1 LPVLNVLRTLSR
13 TLPIALDAIWA
24 YRLRSVFTAC
34 AVALGIAA
42 LTVIVTAVDG
52 AQRMALEIVDM
63 FGPEAAF
70 VLGGDIRS
78 RAVGKRTYTLTLE
91 DAKHIRESLPGV
103 YMVVPLRARRN
114 VPIRAGAKN
123 MVVPVVAG
131 TTADYARVWNWPL
144 SEGRDISPKDVELSA
159 KVGLIGDSVA
169 KELFGNESPIGRTV
183 FVKDFTV
190 QIIGRLAYRGV
201 TGGGG
206 AVDERIIIP
215 LSTLTKRFNMNR
227 KYFRALRVKFHN
239 PEYMDTHT
247 QNLRSLLRRL
257 HGLEQGQDDDFTILT
272 ADEILNFISML
283 KGSLVLFL
291 GITAGVGMLVG
302 GFVLA
307 NLFHI
312 SVSER
317 TTEIGIRKAMGA
329 KSWAIT
335 AQFLT
340 EAALLTLIGAGLGM
354 VLGLGLGQTLSRLG
368 ILEIQFSWKVFL
380 LSLASALAL
389 AFVFGIKPA
398 RRAAAMDP
406 VEALRTGGS

>member
-1 LPVLNVLRTLSR
+1 MRTLFR
-13 TLPIALDAIWA
+13 TLPIALGAIWA

-34 AVALGIAA
+34 AVGLGIAA

-52 AQRMALEIVDM
+52 AQRKALEIVDM

-78 RAVGKRTYTLTLE
+78 RAVGKRTYTLTWE
-91 DAKHIRESLPGV
+91 DAKHIRESLPGA
-103 YMVVPLRARRN
+103 YQVVPMRARHN

-123 MVVPVVAG
+123 MVIPVVVG
-131 TTADYARVWNWPL
+131 TTEDYTRVWNWPL
-144 SEGRDISPKDVELSA
+144 SEGRDISAKDVELSA
-159 KVGLIGDSVA
+159 RVGLIGDSAA
-169 KELFGNESPIGRTV
+169 KELFGDQSPIGRTV

-201 TGGGG
+201 SGGGG
-206 AVDERIIIP
+206 DVDQRIIIP
-215 LSTLTKRFNMNR
+215 LSTLTKRFNMDR

-239 PEYMDTHT
+239 PEYMDAHT
-247 QNLRSLLRRL
+247 KNLRSMLRNL
-257 HGLEQGQDDDFTILT
+257 HGLKEGQDDDFTILT
-272 ADEILNFISML
+272 ADEILKFISML
-283 KGSLVLFL
+283 KGGLVLFL
-291 GITAGVGMLVG
+291 GITAAVGMLVG

-312 SVSER
+312 GVSER
-317 TTEIGIRKAMGA
+317 TREIGIRKALGA
-329 KSWAIT
+329 KGWAIT

-354 VLGLGLGQTLSRLG
+354 GLGLGLGQTLSRLG
-368 ILEIQFSWKVFL
+368 ILEIQFSWKVFF

-389 AFVFGIKPA
+389 AFIFGIKPA
-398 RRAAAMDP
+398 RRAAALDP
-406 VEALRTGGS
+406 VEALKTGGI